1 MKSNPRYAIYYVP
14 EQFSELNKFG
24 CAWIGRD
31 MISGKEIPIKDFGKL
46 TANMVRQMTIKP
58 RHYGL
63 HATLHAPFVLKDG
76 MTVDDL
82 DLTVRK
88 VAAQHKEL
96 VMPKL
101 ALRRLGKFLA
111 LRPEHPSPE
120 LNALADACV
129 IELEQFRRP
138 APPWEV
144 TQRVNAGLSDHQKDM
159 LKRWGYPFTMDEFH
173 FHLTLT
179 DHLGPEMFEV
189 VKAELE
195 KRVAN
200 VPLDNIQVNS
210 ICLCRQADRETP
222 FVLLDRYPLL
232 GK

>member
-24 CAWIGRD
+24 SAWIGRD
-31 MISGKEIPIKDFGKL
+31 MISGKTIPQKDLGKL
-46 TANMVRQMTIKP
+46 TANMIRQMTIKA

-63 HATLHAPFVLKDG
+63 HATLKAPFVLKDG
-76 MTVDDL
+76 VTVDDL

-96 VMPKL
+96 VMPRL

-111 LRPEHPSPE
+111 LRPERPSPE
-120 LNALADACV
+120 LNALADTCV
-129 IELEQFRRP
+129 IELERFRRP

-144 TQRVNAGLSDHQKDM
+144 AQRVAAGLSDHQKDM
-159 LKRWGYPFTMDEFH
+159 LERWGYPFTLDEFH

-179 DHLGPEMFEV
+179 DHLDPGLFAV

-195 KRVAN
+195 KEVRKL
-200 VPLDNIQVNS
+200 PLDNIQVNS
-210 ICLCRQADRETP
+210 ICLCRQEDRETP